1 MQMDRAIF
9 DLNLNVEATSLY
21 ILTCALL
28 DQGESPTL
36 ERIRLQWNG
45 NDQDL
50 STAVQELLK
59 HNVVTASEPIRQDEP
74 LKLNPRSQWSRN

>member
-9 DLNLNVEATSLY
+9 DLNLDVEATSLY

-36 ERIRLQWNG
+36 DRIRLQWNG
-45 NDQDL
+45 NEQDL
-50 STAVQELLK
+50 LTAVEELLK
-59 HNVVTASEPIRQDEP
+59 HNVVTASRPILQDEP
-74 LKLNPRSQWSRN
+74 LQVNPRDQWSGS

>member
-28 DQGESPTL
+28 DQGEAPTL

-45 NDQDL
+45 NEQDL
-50 STAVQELLK
+50 STAVHELLE
-59 HNVVTASEPIRQDEP
+59 HNVVTASQPIRQDEP
-74 LKLNPRSQWSRN
+74 LKVNPSNQWNRN

>member
-36 ERIRLQWNG
+36 NRIRLQWNG
-45 NDQDL
+45 NEQDL
-50 STAVQELLK
+50 LTAVQELLK
-59 HNVVTASEPIRQDEP
+59 HHVVTASQPIQQDEP
-74 LKLNPRSQWSRN
+74 LKVNNRSQWSRN

>member
-45 NDQDL
+45 DEQDL
-50 STAVQELLK
+50 SIAVQELLK
-59 HNVVTASEPIRQDEP
+59 HNVVTASQPIRQDEP
-74 LKLNPRSQWSRN
+74 LKVNPRSQWGRN